1 MFLLLNNTVALDG
14 ETKVI
19 FLTSQFVLQELCQRI
34 VSIAQSGN
42 LRDLFTSPQL
52 SNLAASLNDVPK
64 LISVIW
70 KSFLNENL
78 HQFLVNNQLSTLINT
93 FPMGLCG
100 NQELNTYFDL
110 SRVSNLYSALC
121 NLNTSVVEQEFQKE
135 ILYSYQVFLGQNM
148 GLNVVTIMNEMVN
161 KAECIYNTSM
171 TAQWER
177 IIDITPLM
185 KLANMT
191 ARLDSDQW

>member
-1 MFLLLNNTVALDG
+1 
-14 ETKVI
+14 
-19 FLTSQFVLQELCQRI
+19 
-34 VSIAQSGN
+34 
-42 LRDLFTSPQL
+42 
-52 SNLAASLNDVPK
+52 
-64 LISVIW
+64 
-70 KSFLNENL
+70 
-78 HQFLVNNQLSTLINT
+78 
-93 FPMGLCG
+93 
-100 NQELNTYFDL
+100 
-110 SRVSNLYSALC
+110 
-121 NLNTSVVEQEFQKE
+121 
-135 ILYSYQVFLGQNM
+135 M